1 MEYPEYFGEVP
12 EEVSDALF
20 VNCIMQLTTDCN
32 MLVFVSIETLQN
44 CPDQLSPSSTGE
56 ECVY

>member
-12 EEVSDALF
+12 EEVSHPF
-20 VNCIMQLTTDCN
+20 VNNCIMQLTTDCLQ
-32 MLVFVSIETLQN
+32 LVFVSIETLQN
-44 CPDQLSPSSTGE
+44 CPDQLSPCSTGE